1 MDEMRMPSNEE
12 LAEIVYKYCQ
22 TNNITYM
29 REDELVKNITDNE
42 MKNRFAMLK
51 ENYNLDEKGYGEDEE
66 SSKAVTICMGNLL
79 MFSFKLGKR
88 FYDVIDILIEEC
100 KAVREKREGEK
111 FYYLTFYLTPLEI
124 ESIKLVKSTIE
135 ILANDLYNYCK
146 NNNIEYI
153 KVEEIK
159 NIIDFDDEIM
169 IDKVVDFLIKKDMAR
184 IHWIE
189 EECYLILLLTESKI
203 ALNRNMRLMIKNVA
217 EAFLDQCNQNDIT
230 NMEKEE
236 LKRTMKVEDDTV
248 YEFMLDYLVERHLAD
263 IDYNSEDGKE
273 YVTIYP

>member
-100 KAVREKREGEK
+100 KADREKREGEK
-111 FYYLTFYLTPLEI
+111 FYYLTF
-124 ESIKLVKSTIE
+124 
-135 ILANDLYNYCK
+135 
-146 NNNIEYI
+146 
-153 KVEEIK
+153 
-159 NIIDFDDEIM
+159 
-169 IDKVVDFLIKKDMAR
+169 
-184 IHWIE
+184 
-189 EECYLILLLTESKI
+189 
-203 ALNRNMRLMIKNVA
+203 
-217 EAFLDQCNQNDIT
+217 
-230 NMEKEE
+230 
-236 LKRTMKVEDDTV
+236 
-248 YEFMLDYLVERHLAD
+248 
-263 IDYNSEDGKE
+263 
-273 YVTIYP
+273 